1 MNKAKYIIFFILL
14 CTICGCSTTKETSN
28 LSNVDPED
36 IVISYANA
44 FEYDGKYT
52 TREELIDA
60 CKLIV
65 YAETTNIEYTVSEY
79 GFCRTNIEIEVIET
93 LKGNTYPGD
102 KINLLKD
109 QGIATAEQY
118 LNSFPTDE
126 MKKEIRKDFSKYS
139 DEELDSVY
147 IQQMEYG
154 DVMSEIGQ
162 KRIYYLVKSAFYDT
176 DQTYTTILGPIFDY
190 IEVSEGKFMDTQ
202 YLGFHLPEPYN
213 LKLNSEAVIDA
224 GSQFEFTLEEIK
236 AKDGLN

>member
-14 CTICGCSTTKETSN
+14 CTICGCSTTKETCN

-60 CKLIV
+60 CELIV
-65 YAETTNIEYTVSEY
+65 YAET
-79 GFCRTNIEIEVIET
+79 TNIEIEVIET

-102 KINLLKD
+102 KINLIKD
-109 QGIATAEQY
+109 QGIASAEQY

-176 DQTYTTILGPIFDY
+176 DQTYTTMLGPIFDY

-213 LKLNSEAVIDA
+213 LKLNSEEVIDA